1 MANSRTNPKKGAKQQ
16 EARRIA
22 LIIFK
27 PADILVLFKEGG
39 VFRENF
45 KVIKGLPDDAVLEHL
60 FFDNQREGWCM
71 IVRSESF
78 EPVEFGLMPP
88 TLPVRIEVS

>member
-1 MANSRTNPKKGAKQQ
+1 MGSNNNRKKPKMTQ

-27 PADILVLFKEGG
+27 PADILVLFKEGAA
-39 VFRENF
+39 FRENF
-45 KVIKGLPDDAVLEHL
+45 KVIKGLPEDATLEHL
-60 FFDNQREGWCM
+60 FFDNNREAWCM
-71 IVRSESF
+71 ICRSESF

-88 TLPVRIEVS
+88 SLPVEIQVG